1 MGSQKNKK
9 LKVLIA
15 EDDVF
20 ILEMYLVKLSS
31 DGFEVLTAGNGE
43 EALKKIEEEKPDVVL
58 LDLLMPKIDGW
69 GVLEKIKKKESD
81 KEKKPI
87 IIVLT
92 NLGEKSNIEKALSM
106 GADDY
111 LIKSFFTPEEIVS
124 KMKKIIEK

>member
-1 MGSQKNKK
+1 MDSQNKK
-9 LKVLIA
+9 IKVLIA

-20 ILEMYLVKLSS
+20 ILEMYSVKLSS
-31 DGFEVLTAGNGE
+31 EGFEVLTAGNGE

-58 LDLLMPKIDGW
+58 LDLLMPKMDGW
-69 GVLEKIKKKESD
+69 GVLSGLKKHNN
-81 KEKKPI
+81 KEKKPVV
-87 IIVLT
+87 IVLT